1 MRRLAMIA
9 GAALAIAG
17 PALGADIGAAL
28 GNTIVS
34 THPDGRK
41 ARLMLSTDHSYRAQ
55 GRNGQR
61 SSGTWMLKGEK
72 LCLSQKKPYPGP
84 FAYCSKVRSAKL
96 GETWSDKAFNGE
108 AVTNQIVAGQ

>member
-9 GAALAIAG
+9 GVALALAE
-17 PALGADIGAAL
+17 PALAADIGAAL

-41 ARLMLSTDHSYRAQ
+41 ARLMLSADHSYRAQ

-61 SSGTWMLKGEK
+61 SSGTWKLKGEK
-72 LCLSQKKPYPGP
+72 LCLSQKAPYPGP
-84 FAYCSKVRSAKL
+84 FAYCSKVSSHRL
-96 GETWSDKAFNGE
+96 GEKWPDKAFNGE